1 MRLRNDRAQKALP
14 FLLCLVASS
23 VPLGLTGCSE
33 PSTTT
38 GGTTSTTTST
48 KPALQGGPGSTFK
61 GEETFVSPEEEKR
74 FVDGTPDTSVKF
86 PEEEFVKGKKLR
98 DLLKPAEGEKVL
110 KSKLDEAV
118 KSSAGETRLGQY
130 CVRINNCLHMQGKET
145 EAMKY
150 AIIATHI
157 FYKQPPE
164 KRPLP
169 MLFFNVHLHQGLGY
183 KALRIYPE
191 AEKHLRKA
199 INIAAG
205 APAGQVDWNYHRLC
219 YYQLIDML
227 TAEKKFGE
235 IKVVKADVK
244 ALEDSH
250 KVK

>member
-1 MRLRNDRAQKALP
+1 MRLRKDRAQKALP
-14 FLLCLVASS
+14 FLLCLMAVSI
-23 VPLGLTGCSE
+23 PLGLTGCSE
-33 PSTTT
+33 PSSTP
-38 GGTTSTTTST
+38 GGTTSTTTGSKT
-48 KPALQGGPGSTFK
+48 SPASVPGVKFK
-61 GEETFVSPEEEKR
+61 GEESFVTPEEEKR

-118 KSSAGETRLGQY
+118 KSAAGETRLGQY
-130 CVRINNCLHMQGKET
+130 CVRLNNCLHMQGKET

-150 AIIATHI
+150 AIIASHI

-183 KALRIYPE
+183 KALRNFPE
-191 AEKHLRKA
+191 AEKQLRKA

-205 APAGQVDWNYHRLC
+205 APAGQVDWNWHRLC
-219 YYQLIDML
+219 YYQLIDTL
-227 TAEKKFGE
+227 TFEKKFGE

-244 ALEDSH
+244 ALEDAH
-250 KVK
+250 K

>member
-1 MRLRNDRAQKALP
+1 MRLRKDRAQKALP
-14 FLLCLVASS
+14 LLLCLMAVSI
-23 VPLGLTGCSE
+23 PFGLSGCSE
-33 PSTTT
+33 PSTTPGDT
-38 GGTTSTTTST
+38 SSTTGAKT
-48 KPALQGGPGSTFK
+48 PASGAPGSKFK
-61 GEETFVSPEEEKR
+61 GEESFVTPEEEKR

-110 KSKLDEAV
+110 KSKLDDAV
-118 KSSAGETRLGQY
+118 KSAAGETRLGQY
-130 CVRINNCLHMQGKET
+130 CVRLNNCLHMQGKET

-150 AIIATHI
+150 AIIASHI

-183 KALRIYPE
+183 KALRIFPE
-191 AEKHLRKA
+191 AEKQLRKA

-205 APAGQVDWNYHRLC
+205 APAGQVDWNWHRLC
-219 YYQLIDML
+219 YYQLIDTL
-227 TAEKKFGE
+227 TFEKKFGE

-250 KVK
+250 K